1 MLTKLIC
8 RNFKNFDDVEVELGN
23 PVVFIGPNNSGKT
36 TALQAL
42 ALWQEG
48 LKRWNENRKGK
59 TDPEKRPGVAI
70 NRLYLTSVLVPRSRL
85 LWHNLKVRDAKI
97 VDGKQQTKNIRI
109 DITVEGVTKGKN
121 WECGLEF
128 DYTNSES
135 IYCRPLR
142 ILDKDGEMSGRMRI
156 PDEARNLPVAFLHP
170 MSGIV
175 SNERSLDKGAINV
188 SIGEGRTAEVLRN
201 LCYQVAK
208 DTESWDKL
216 CDQIKTMFK
225 VDLDVP
231 NYIQERGEIA
241 MEYRDESG
249 VQLDLSSSGRG
260 LQQTLLLLSY
270 IAINPGC
277 VLLLDEPDAHL
288 EIIRQR
294 EIYQVLT
301 ESATEYGS
309 QIIAASHSEVILN
322 EAAERDVVIVFL
334 GKPHRI
340 NDRSSQLLKSLRTI
354 GFEHY
359 HQAEQK
365 GWVLYLEGATDFAI
379 LRDFAKKLNH
389 EVHVELEKAYVHYV
403 GNQPNE
409 ARKHFYGLREAYPDL
424 VGFSLF
430 DRISKDL
437 QTRSALELIEYAW
450 KRREIENYIVFDK
463 QVLIDWARDEAAEH
477 VGGPLFSANLME
489 ENITEIEKARET
501 LGQESAWSSGTKIS
515 TEFLD
520 PLFTSFFKKLELP
533 NLMRKTNYHTLVKYV
548 LADQIAP
555 EVTEVLDRIL
565 DVANKAVPL

>member
-1 MLTKLIC
+1 M
-8 RNFKNFDDVEVELGN
+8 
-23 PVVFIGPNNSGKT
+23 
-36 TALQAL
+36 
-42 ALWQEG
+42 
-48 LKRWNENRKGK
+48 
-59 TDPEKRPGVAI
+59 
-70 NRLYLTSVLVPRSRL
+70 

-109 DITVEGVTKGKN
+109 DITVEGVTKGKK

-128 DYTNSES
+128 DYNNSES

-142 ILDKDGEMSGRMRI
+142 ILDKDGEMSGRMSI

-175 SNERSLDKGAINV
+175 PNERSLDIGAINV

-309 QIIAASHSEVILN
+309 QIIAASHSEAILN
-322 EAAERDVVIVFL
+322 EAAERDVVIAFL

-340 NDRSSQLLKSLRTI
+340 DDRSSQLLKSLREI

-359 HQAEQK
+359 YQAEQK
-365 GWVLYLEGATDFAI
+365 GWVLYLEGSTDFAI
-379 LRDFAKKLNH
+379 LKDFAKKLGH
-389 EVHVELEKAYVHYV
+389 EVHAELEKAYVDYV
-403 GNQPNE
+403 GNQPNK
-409 ARKHFYGLREAYPDL
+409 ARERFYGLREAHPDL

-430 DRISKDL
+430 DRISKDPH
-437 QTRSALELIEYAW
+437 TRPELREYVW
-450 KRREIENYIVFDK
+450 KRREIESYIVFDK

-477 VGGPLFSANLME
+477 AGGPLFSERCVSVME
-489 ENITEIEKARET
+489 KTITEIEEALST
-501 LGQESAWSSGTKIS
+501 LGKGSPWSPDVKVTDD
-515 TEFLD
+515 FLD
-520 PLFTSFFKKLELP
+520 PLFEAFFRKLKIS

-548 LADQIAP
+548 PADQIAP
-555 EVTEVLDRIL
+555 EVTEVLDAIL